1 MPKRFSPPRRRS
13 PEVIYLPAEPGALRR
28 VSRRVISPAS
38 IVTLGVGGILAV
50 IFGVSLGNSAISQ
63 INPLYFQGA
72 AVHPRDRGAAIDPN
86 APTVIPNRYEQLY
99 GFAEGQQA
107 RAIDCV
113 GCTFAP
119 PAMPDRFMVQTASAP
134 YFGSREERARDDAQ
148 DRREIDTLYQQRLDD
163 AEARRATLEQMRP
176 YTHYRVSED
185 EVVRE
190 PPLREARRE
199 RPYYARNDVVLDDRG
214 GDDAQK

>member
-1 MPKRFSPPRRRS
+1 MPKRFLPRWRRS
-13 PEVIYLPAEPGALRR
+13 PEVIYLPAEPRAFRH

-38 IVTLGVGGILAV
+38 IITLGVGGVLAV

-72 AVHPRDRGAAIDPN
+72 ALHPRDRGAAVDPN

-99 GFAEGQQA
+99 GFNEGLQA
-107 RAIDCV
+107 RAMDCV

-119 PAMPDRFMVQTASAP
+119 PAILDRALVQAASAP
-134 YFGSREERARDDAQ
+134 YFGSREERVRNDAREQ
-148 DRREIDTLYQQRLDD
+148 HEIDSLYQQRIDD
-163 AEARRATLEQMRP
+163 AEARRATMEQMRQ

-190 PPLREARRE
+190 
-199 RPYYARNDVVLDDRG
+199 RPYYARNDVVLSDRD
-214 GDDAQK
+214 DDAQK

>member
-1 MPKRFSPPRRRS
+1 
-13 PEVIYLPAEPGALRR
+13 VIYLPAEPGSFRY
-28 VSRRVISPAS
+28 VSRCVISPAS
-38 IVTLGVGGILAV
+38 IITLGVGGILAV

-72 AVHPRDRGAAIDPN
+72 ALHPRDRGAAVDPN

-99 GFAEGQQA
+99 GFNEGLQA
-107 RAIDCV
+107 RAMDCV

-119 PAMPDRFMVQTASAP
+119 PAMPEDRSLVQAASAP
-134 YFGSREERARDDAQ
+134 YFGSREERVRNDAREQ
-148 DRREIDTLYQQRLDD
+148 REIDALYQQRIDD
-163 AEARRATLEQMRP
+163 AEARRATMEQMRQ

-190 PPLREARRE
+190 
-199 RPYYARNDVVLDDRG
+199 RPYYARDDVVIDDSEG
-214 GDDAQK
+214 SQK